1 MAKSLHTDNAPSI
14 STVKP
19 HFLFAALG
27 LLALSILMLFG
38 NQYFLQDYYNNHML
52 AVTHT
57 AVLGWLMMLIFG
69 SLYQL
74 IPVIFDGALYSE
86 KLAKFTFWITAFS
99 IIFLVYTFWIGDY
112 VVLLPY
118 AATSMYLSL
127 FFFVF
132 NIMMSYKQAR
142 IKNIKSYF
150 ILAAVFWLL
159 LAETEGL
166 LIALNFKYNFYTASH
181 LQHLHTHAIMGLVG
195 FFLMMIFGAG
205 ITLIPMFL
213 ISHRLNESYLYK
225 TFYLLNAGIAG
236 LVLTKYLYP
245 NAILEGIFWLVIII
259 GIVYY
264 FFYVND
270 SYQKRMKKT
279 LDVGMRYTMLA
290 LVFLAAPIILSL
302 LLILLQDSSQ
312 TEWLQRVAMLYG
324 LSMVFGFFTTIAL
337 GQTYKT
343 LPFIIWLEKYQKLVG
358 KFHTPLPREL
368 YNEKI
373 ADIQFYVY
381 MAFLTTTIFAIF
393 LQIEL
398 LIQIATVLF
407 LIVTVLY
414 NYNVWKMFFHD
425 SEKYIN
431 QRENEILNKQN

>member
-1 MAKSLHTDNAPSI
+1 
-14 STVKP
+14 
-19 HFLFAALG
+19 
-27 LLALSILMLFG
+27 
-38 NQYFLQDYYNNHML
+38 
-52 AVTHT
+52 
-57 AVLGWLMMLIFG
+57 
-69 SLYQL
+69 
-74 IPVIFDGALYSE
+74 
-86 KLAKFTFWITAFS
+86 
-99 IIFLVYTFWIGDY
+99 
-112 VVLLPY
+112 
-118 AATSMYLSL
+118 
-127 FFFVF
+127 
-132 NIMMSYKQAR
+132 
-142 IKNIKSYF
+142 
-150 ILAAVFWLL
+150 
-159 LAETEGL
+159 
-166 LIALNFKYNFYTASH
+166 
-181 LQHLHTHAIMGLVG
+181 
-195 FFLMMIFGAG
+195 
-205 ITLIPMFL
+205 MFL

-381 MAFLTTTIFAIF
+381 MAFLTVTIFAIF